1 MTSRP
6 SSSAS
11 RACPPTDGSD
21 AWSNLGCPRRWRFQR
36 DAARPRRCSW
46 PGLTAAV
53 AGAPLRRAVLR
64 RPSAP
69 VSASPG
75 HQAGAPLRQRRRR
88 PSWSWPAHFPRPSG
102 RGSIAA
108 RGRGPCRG
116 RRRQLPPAIRPGLHC
131 GGAARSF
138 VDFVGGDLPPAI
150 RPGLHCGAAAN
161 GEDSIYGG
169 FPRPSGRGSI
179 AASSTSSAWAS
190 PQSSS
195 PGHQAGAPLRPS
207 TSRRCPATPHDLP
220 PAIRPGLHCGRWT
233 PVAVQFLHRWLAMV
247 VVVGALVEAARLYRA
262 GHGPT
267 RWRSRWPWWRSSY
280 PAYSRW
286 CTRCPSRWASPT
298 RRGR

>member
-1 MTSRP
+1 MAWAYRRRGRGSIAACCASATICSRVSFPRP
-6 SSSAS
+6 SG
-11 RACPPTDGSD
+11 RGSI
-21 AWSNLGCPRRWRFQR
+21 AATSHT
-36 DAARPRRCSW
+36 AARW
-46 PGLTAAV
+46 G
-53 AGAPLRRAVLR
+53 AG
-64 RPSAP
+64 RP
-69 VSASPG
+69 SPG

-179 AASSTSSAWAS
+179 AATTARTTTRWGVSA
-190 PQSSS
+190 S
-195 PGHQAGAPLRPS
+195 PGHQAGAPLRHPS
-207 TSRRCPATPHDLP
+207 AGQSSSTPTHFPRPSGRGSIAAPGFRPKPAGSRRFP
-220 PAIRPGLHCGRWT
+220 RPSGR
-233 PVAVQFLHRWLAMV
+233 VSIAV
-247 VVVGALVEAARLYRA
+247 
-262 GHGPT
+262 
-267 RWRSRWPWWRSSY
+267 
-280 PAYSRW
+280 
-286 CTRCPSRWASPT
+286 
-298 RRGR
+298 